1 MIETPEKHV
10 KYVQSLK
17 IRHSGVFI
25 VDSER
30 ISHLFLVFLLLTLN
44 KLMLAGYKKEN
55 FFCSISLFMTLQTV
69 MIKYFWINSTKTWKC
84 FSQMFYTHFGS
95 FDFTHEPSK
104 YLPVETLEKGVKYV
118 QSYYKNSRT
127 TSMTSFWSLY

>member
-69 MIKYFWINSTKTWKC
+69 MIKYFWINSTKT
-84 FSQMFYTHFGS
+84 
-95 FDFTHEPSK
+95 
-104 YLPVETLEKGVKYV
+104 
-118 QSYYKNSRT
+118 
-127 TSMTSFWSLY
+127 